1 MRIQGSDHC
10 RSGLRAIVCFLAIFG
25 GATFSV
31 QDAFGLQDTKKPP
44 AKKKKQTRRPVAKK
58 KTGPLK
64 NVSIEL
70 VTGTNF
76 RELDGDR
83 PGEFQDGRD
92 FAHGVTIR
100 AMNVS
105 FNSPD
110 RPTTFRFRALE
121 LSEKDRRVE
130 GEAAEAGKFRSRFLW
145 DVIPRYFSDGRTF
158 HTFSGP
164 NVLTVDPALRA
175 RLQAAPNSSAAGSLV
190 GPALP
195 ALVRTELPTT
205 RSVQLR
211 VLWDQT
217 LFTQSYYPNEDLEL
231 YFRAQNVRRKGLR
244 PRTTGT
250 FANETNGPAN
260 DLVWEAL
267 GMELPERVDER
278 TTNISVGFQY
288 SKPKWRLGVQY
299 DLSMFRNS
307 FQSLTWENPFRVT
320 DALATSPA
328 FNVGRNR
335 FVRSQLASAPD
346 NTFQSISVHASF
358 DLPLDTQ
365 LRGSITWGRAN
376 QDEPFLPYTLNSA
389 MVAANLL
396 PGQPPLFQLD
406 PPQPSLD
413 GEVNTLDQDYALAS
427 RPWKNTRFVLQYR
440 YSDRDNKTPVIFF
453 PGLPAFGDSGVRTSV
468 DFYNLPIENFPSS
481 HTRQNATASWEWSP
495 IKKVDWEL
503 EYEFE
508 TWNRTFRE
516 APRTNEHSIRG
527 RLDFRPK
534 RDVALRFDYRYAHRE
549 PRVYLTQPLVFNP
562 TLNGPLGSWVVLPG
576 TVFRDG
582 LREEFNLLR
591 RYDENERIRKEGGAS
606 LQISRWDN
614 VGLSASYRFL
624 RDDYDK
630 GFYGLLYNE
639 TSTVD
644 AEMSFYPSGVPDES
658 QARTGGGWLDN
669 SFFYANYSRE
679 FTQTGYTGLGHRTA
693 GAARGVTACC
703 AQFPIAN
710 TFLRASRI
718 NFDMFQIGFNTAS
731 KWERTVVDFTYGLGF
746 MRDRTTTA
754 NPFPILPVS
763 LRTAGAYDYPDVV
776 NRQQEATLSITRQ
789 LRPDMAV
796 GAVYR
801 YEPYRLD
808 DYYTNSLQP
817 YAPRQPSAEVGNTL
831 APRYLFLDARFTTYH
846 ANVVTFFVRYTF

>member
-1 MRIQGSDHC
+1 MRYRVSNHLPAA
-10 RSGLRAIVCFLAIFG
+10 LRVVFSFLVLLA
-25 GATFSV
+25 ACSLAAV
-31 QDAFGLQDTKKPP
+31 DAFALQDKPAP
-44 AKKKKQTRRPVAKK
+44 KKKKQTRRPVAKK
-58 KTGPLK
+58 KTGALK
-64 NVSIEL
+64 HVTVSL

-76 RELDGDR
+76 RDLDGDR
-83 PGEFQDGRD
+83 PGDFQDGRD
-92 FAHGVTIR
+92 FARGVTIR
-100 AMNVS
+100 AIQAG

-110 RPTTFRFRALE
+110 KLTTYGFRALE

-130 GEAAEAGKFRSRFLW
+130 GDVTRVGKFRTRVLW
-145 DVIPRYFSDGRTF
+145 DALPRYYSEGTTF
-158 HTFSGP
+158 HVFNGRD
-164 NVLTVDPALRA
+164 NLTVDPAVRA

-195 ALVRTELPTT
+195 ALVNQELTT
-205 RSVQLR
+205 GTRNITLR
-211 VLWDQT
+211 VLWDRL
-217 LFTQSYYPNEDLEL
+217 LFTQTYHPNKDLEL
-231 YFRAQNVRRKGLR
+231 YFRAQIVDRNGIR

-267 GMELPERVDER
+267 GIELPERVDN
-278 TTNISVGFQY
+278 TITNLSVGFQY
-288 SKPKWRLGVQY
+288 SQPKWRVGAQY
-299 DLSMFRNS
+299 DVSLFRNA
-307 FQSLTWENPFRVT
+307 FQSLTWENPFRAT

-335 FVRSQLASAPD
+335 FTRAQLAAAPD
-346 NTFQSISVHASF
+346 NTFQSINVHASF

-365 LRGSITWGRAN
+365 LRGSITWGRAT

-396 PGQPPLFQLD
+396 PGQPALFNLA

-413 GEVNTLDQDYALAS
+413 GEVDTLDQDYVLAS
-427 RPWKNTRFVLQYR
+427 RPWKTTRFMLRYR
-440 YSDRDNKTPVIFF
+440 NTDRDNKTPVIIF
-453 PGLPAFGDSGVRTSV
+453 PGLPAFGDSGVRTAV

-481 HTRQNATASWEWSP
+481 YTRQDATASWEWIP
-495 IKKVDWEL
+495 FKKIGWEL

-508 TWNRTFRE
+508 AWNRTFRE

-527 RLDFRPK
+527 QLDIRPK
-534 RDVALRFDYRYAHRE
+534 TGIALRLDYRYAERK

-562 TLNGPLGSWVVLPG
+562 TLNGPLGSWTVLPG

-591 RYDENERIRKEGGAS
+591 RYDENARIRKEGGAT
-606 LQISRWDN
+606 LQVTRWDN
-614 VGLSASYRFL
+614 VGFSASYRFL

-630 GFYGLLYNE
+630 TFYGLLYDE
-639 TSTVD
+639 LSTVD
-644 AEMSFYPSGVPDES
+644 AEVSFFPASPPDDKRFRSGGD
-658 QARTGGGWLDN
+658 WLQN
-669 SFFYANYSRE
+669 SFFYVNYSRE
-679 FTQTGYTGLGHRTA
+679 FSQTGYTGLGHRTV

-710 TFLRASRI
+710 TFLRASRV
-718 NFDMFQIGFNTAS
+718 NFDMFQFGFNSAS
-731 KWERTVVDFTYGLGF
+731 RYERTVVDFTYGLGF
-746 MRDRTTTA
+746 AKDRTTTA

-763 LRTAGAYDYPDVV
+763 LRTAGAYDYPDVI
-776 NRQQEATLSITRQ
+776 NRQQEVTFSITRQ
-789 LRPDMAV
+789 IRPDFAV

-808 DYYTNSLQP
+808 DYYTNSLRP
-817 YAPRQPSAEVGNTL
+817 YSPRQPSAEVGSAL
-831 APRYLFLDARFTTYH
+831 APRYLFLDAKFTTYH
-846 ANVVTFFVRYTF
+846 ANVVTFFMRYTF